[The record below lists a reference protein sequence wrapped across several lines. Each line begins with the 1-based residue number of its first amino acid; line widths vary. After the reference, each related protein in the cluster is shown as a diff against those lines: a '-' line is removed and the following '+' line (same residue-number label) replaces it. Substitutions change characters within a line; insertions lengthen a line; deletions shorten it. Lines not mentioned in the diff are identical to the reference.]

1 MENKIIVCDID
12 YENHDSNL
20 ISIDSENDNNSIL
33 DCENIGKHY
42 NENKEQLKLSIIKNN
57 KKSNQ
62 IPFKEKVIYNQTNQK
77 HNLKN
82 NEEKDNIK
90 EKKNV
95 PDKYNLEKIKEL
107 IKKNVELDKYNEIIK
122 NIVYDK
128 NIENAENNLELIKK
142 KRQRPSEE
150 EFIMMYNNLKN
161 KKEKGKKRGRKR
173 KHYNNIEYHNKYS
186 SDNMIK
192 K

>member
-20 ISIDSENDNNSIL
+20 IPIDSENDNNSIL

-77 HNLKN
+77 HNLNN

-107 IKKNVELDKYNEIIK
+107 IKKNVELDKYNEIIN
-122 NIVYDK
+122 NIVYDE

-142 KRQRPSEE
+142 KDKDQVKK
-150 EFIMMYNNLKN
+150 NL
-161 KKEKGKKRGRKR
+161 
-173 KHYNNIEYHNKYS
+173 
-186 SDNMIK
+186 
-192 K
+192 